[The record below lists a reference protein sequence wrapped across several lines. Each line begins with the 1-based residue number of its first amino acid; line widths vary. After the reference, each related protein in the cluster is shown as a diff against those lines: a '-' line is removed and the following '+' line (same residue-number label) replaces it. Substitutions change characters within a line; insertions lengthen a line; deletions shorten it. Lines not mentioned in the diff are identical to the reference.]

1 MPRRPTQIPLTKTAP
16 LPTDLAALNEEII
29 ACIRCPRLIAHC
41 RKVGEI
47 KRRAYLEWDYWAK
60 PVPGFGDPNARL
72 LILGL
77 APGAHGS
84 NRTGRPFTGDGSGN
98 FMYPILHKAGFASQ
112 PTAVRHEDGLQLLDA
127 YITAAVRCAP
137 PENKPSPEE
146 IGNCATFLD
155 REFAALTN
163 VKVVVVLGKIAFD
176 AYLNYLKRGG
186 DLKSKSGILFG
197 HGETY
202 KLPNGRTL
210 LCSYHPSL
218 QNTLTGKLTE
228 KMFLDVF
235 RKARRL
241 IGEARTKSGD
251 KTGVK
256 VPTKQEERISGR
268 HGTLADFFAASPLR
282 GSKMQTRR
290 LERARKVDL

>member
-1 MPRRPTQIPLTKTAP
+1 MPRQSHPSAP
-16 LPTDLAALNEEII
+16 AQNAPAPTDFAKTDIGTLNQEII
-29 ACIRCPRLIAHC
+29 ACVRCPRLIAHC
-41 RKVGEI
+41 KKMGQV

-98 FMYPILHKAGFASQ
+98 FLYPVLHKSGFASQ
-112 PTAVRHEDGLQLLDA
+112 STATHREDGLHLIDA

-137 PENKPSPEE
+137 PDNKPAPDE
-146 IGNCATFLD
+146 IANCASHLD

-176 AYLNYLKRGG
+176 AYLNYLKRRG
-186 DLKSKSGILFG
+186 DLKSKAGIVFG

-202 KLPNGRTL
+202 QLPAGPTL

-228 KMFLDVF
+228 KMFMDVF
-235 RKARRL
+235 RKAQKL
-241 IGEARTKSGD
+241 IAKEK
-251 KTGVK
+251 
-256 VPTKQEERISGR
+256 
-268 HGTLADFFAASPLR
+268 
-282 GSKMQTRR
+282 
-290 LERARKVDL
+290 